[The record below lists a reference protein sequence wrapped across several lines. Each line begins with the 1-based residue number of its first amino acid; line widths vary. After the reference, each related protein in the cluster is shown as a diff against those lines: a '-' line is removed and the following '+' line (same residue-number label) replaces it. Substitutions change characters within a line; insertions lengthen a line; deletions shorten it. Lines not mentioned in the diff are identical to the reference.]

1 MTLLVTTFPGHE
13 EVSVRMKPMHK
24 ERRDEQR
31 LKVGGQREKSLI
43 VLFERLVPA
52 MPEAAL
58 PRNFSVN
65 SFLLFIYSFIFS
77 DVVGFLAFITC
88 ML

>member
-1 MTLLVTTFPGHE
+1 
-13 EVSVRMKPMHK
+13 MH
-24 ERRDEQR
+24 RGRQDEQR

-43 VLFERLVPA
+43 VSFELLVPA

-58 PRNFSVN
+58 PQNFSVN
-65 SFLLFIYSFIFS
+65 SFLLFIYSFVFA

-88 ML
+88 VL

>member
-1 MTLLVTTFPGHE
+1 MTTFPGHE

-24 ERRDEQR
+24 RRQDEQR

-43 VLFERLVPA
+43 VSFEPLVPA

-58 PRNFSVN
+58 PRNFFSKLFCYLFIHL
-65 SFLLFIYSFIFS
+65 FLL
-77 DVVGFLAFITC
+77 
-88 ML
+88 M